1 MPRSI
6 AQWTLSGLM
15 AAVLAGCAEPEA
27 PPAEDATEAP
37 VATTPE
43 APAAPPRP
51 AAKQAFFGDLHVHTR
66 YSYDAFVFGTRAD
79 PDAAY
84 EFAKGNPI
92 THPAG
97 FEMQLEQP
105 LDFLG
110 VSDHANYL
118 GMLPAMT
125 DADSP
130 AFNHPAAETVR
141 NAQTA
146 EDRRGVFRALQ
157 PYVRFI
163 KDSDP
168 ALREHLDMNIV
179 RSAWSEIIASANRH
193 NDPHNFT
200 AFIAYEYTSAGAGG
214 VYENLHRNVVFR
226 GADGPEAPFSRL
238 DSYNPEDL
246 WDKMDEWRT
255 AGIDSM
261 AIPHNTNGSGGRMFE
276 FKNFEGT
283 AAIDDAYA
291 AQRARNETTVEM
303 TQTKGT
309 SETHPALSPNDEWA
323 DFEIMPYRVSTQI
336 ESEPPGSYARDALL
350 RGLTIAAGGVA
361 NPYKFGFIGASDTHV
376 AAGAFEEDIYWDA
389 AGLSQTE
396 DWRRGSVPL
405 EAAPENNVDTVDDG
419 TGRRYLFNPATTY
432 GASGLAAVWAEANT
446 REAIFD
452 AMRRRETF
460 ATSGPRIRLRFFGGN
475 LADLDLAADGEAAIA
490 QAYERGVPM
499 GGDLPNAGAAAEAPS
514 FFVWALADPSSTP
527 LQRVQIVK
535 GWLDG
540 DEPQERVYD
549 VACADGLAVDEQS
562 HRCPDNG
569 ATVDLAT
576 CSFTA
581 DKGAAELDAIW
592 MDPDFDATQPAFYY
606 VRALENPSCRWSTWD
621 AIRAGV
627 APREDIAATIQER
640 AWSSPIWHTPP

>member
-6 AQWTLSGLM
+6 AQWILSGGV
-15 AAVLAGCAEPEA
+15 AAVLVGCTEPPDA
-27 PPAEDATEAP
+27 PQQGAASPAPNTA
-37 VATTPE
+37 TPE
-43 APAAPPRP
+43 APAAPPP
-51 AAKQAFFGDLHVHTR
+51 PTAKQALFGDLHVHTR

-97 FEMQLEQP
+97 FEMQLDQP

-125 DADSP
+125 DANSP

-141 NAQTA
+141 NARTA
-146 EDRRGVFRALQ
+146 DERRGVFRALQ

-168 ALREHLDMNIV
+168 ALRKHLNMNIV

-226 GADGPEAPFSRL
+226 GATGPEAPFSRL

-246 WDKMDEWRT
+246 WDKMDEWR
-255 AGIDSM
+255 ANGIDSM

-276 FKNFEGT
+276 FTNFEGT
-283 AAIDDAYA
+283 AAIDGTYA

-350 RGLTIAAGGVA
+350 RGLTIAADGVQ

-376 AAGAFEEDIYWDA
+376 AAGAFDEETYWDA
-389 AGLSQTE
+389 AGLTQSDVQ
-396 DWRRGSVPL
+396 RRGSVPL
-405 EAAPENNVDTVDDG
+405 ETAPDDTVETVDDG
-419 TGRRYLFNPATTY
+419 TGRRYRFNTATTH

-460 ATSGPRIRLRFFGGN
+460 ATSGPRIRLRFFGGD
-475 LADLDLAADGEAAIA
+475 LAALDLTADGEATIA
-490 QAYERGVPM
+490 QAYERGVAM
-499 GGDLPNAGAAAEAPS
+499 GGDLPPAGDASHAPS
-514 FFVWALADPSSTP
+514 FFVWALADPASAP

-549 VACADGLAVDEQS
+549 VACSDGLTVDEN

-569 ATVDLAT
+569 AAVDLAT
-576 CSFTA
+576 CAPDAET
-581 DKGAAELDAIW
+581 GAAELSAIW
-592 MDPDFDATQPAFYY
+592 TDPHFSDAQRAFYY

-627 APREDIAATIQER
+627 APRGDIAATIQER
-640 AWSSPIWHTPP
+640 AWSSPIWHTPR